1 MIDNNQHL
9 RTYYDVLQLLKKFDV
24 YIYVGRRLYDIELA
38 ALELD
43 HLAQAGVIDQQTYL
57 QAKVVLRAEH
67 HRQEVADR
75 KKHKRG
81 NSNYGQK
88 VNRG

>member
-1 MIDNNQHL
+1 MDNNQHL
-9 RTYYDVLQLLKKFDV
+9 RTYYDVLQLLKRFDV

-43 HLAQAGVIDQQTYL
+43 HLAQSGVIDQKTYL

-67 HRQEVADR
+67 HRQEVEDE
-75 KKHKRG
+75 KKSKG
-81 NSNYGQK
+81 
-88 VNRG
+88 VN